1 MYSKTD
7 QSRSQKWDRISLIRE
22 NSGKCEQE
30 NAEIFT
36 AAWKGKEYFKQ
47 SWNVKFSVEGWSMKH
62 QTKRLTFLPNP

>member
-47 SWNVKFSVEGWSMKH
+47 SWNVKFSVW
-62 QTKRLTFLPNP
+62 RLIDEAPNKKIDLFT

>member
-47 SWNVKFSVEGWSMKH
+47 SWNVKFSVW
-62 QTKRLTFLPNP
+62 RLIGEAPNKKIDLFT